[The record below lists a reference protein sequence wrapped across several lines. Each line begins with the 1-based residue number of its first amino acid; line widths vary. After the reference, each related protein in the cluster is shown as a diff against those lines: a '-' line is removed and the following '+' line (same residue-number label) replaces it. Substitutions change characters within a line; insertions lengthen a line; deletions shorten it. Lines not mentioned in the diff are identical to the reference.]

1 MVSQQ
6 LMLCMTDVN
15 VMFYTSL
22 DVVADVISQGCDGC
36 NAFVTDVIVT
46 KALQP
51 SHP

>member
-1 MVSQQ
+1 M
-6 LMLCMTDVN
+6 MCMTDVN

-22 DVVADVISQGCDGC
+22 DVVADVIGQGCDGC
-36 NAFVTDVIVT
+36 NAFVTITSVT